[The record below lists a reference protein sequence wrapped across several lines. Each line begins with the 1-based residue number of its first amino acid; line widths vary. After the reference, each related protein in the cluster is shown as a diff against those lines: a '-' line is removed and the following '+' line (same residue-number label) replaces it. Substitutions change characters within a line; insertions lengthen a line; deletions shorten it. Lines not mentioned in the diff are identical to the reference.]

1 MRKVRRVTPL
11 ARRHEVVEGEPAPA
25 DVLPYLLHLPEDYDA
40 DPARAWPLVLF
51 LHGAGERGSDLEA
64 VTRHGIPGLAEEGR
78 EFPFVVASPQC
89 PASSQWVPEVT
100 TLAVLLDEV
109 EAEYRIDPS
118 RIHVTGLSMGGYAT
132 WSLAV
137 RYPERFASVAPVCGG
152 LWMQRPDPMRD
163 VPVWA
168 FHGEEDEAVP
178 IGRSEEIVARLEEL
192 GADVR
197 FTRYPGVGHD
207 SWTRTYDNP
216 ALYDWLLSHRRTDR
230 TRRS

>member
-1 MRKVRRVTPL
+1 MRKLRKVVPA
-11 ARRHEVVEGEPAPA
+11 ARRHEVVEGEAAPA
-25 DVLPYLLHLPEDYDA
+25 DVLSYLLHLPEEYDA
-40 DPARAWPLVLF
+40 DPARTWPLVLF
-51 LHGAGERGSDLEA
+51 LHGAGERGVDLEA
-64 VTRHGIPGLAEEGR
+64 VTSHGIPKLAEGGR

-100 TLAVLLDEV
+100 MLARLLDEV

-118 RIHVTGLSMGGYAT
+118 RIYVTGLSMGGYAT

-137 RYPERFASVAPVCGG
+137 RYPERFAAVAPVCGG
-152 LWMQRPDPMRD
+152 LWLQSPDPIRD

-168 FHGEEDEAVP
+168 FHGEEDDVVP
-178 IGRSEEIVARLEEL
+178 IRHSEEIVTALEAL

-207 SWTRTYDNP
+207 SWTATYDDP
-216 ALYDWLLSHRRTDR
+216 ALYDWLLSHRRTDKAPA
-230 TRRS
+230 S

>member
-1 MRKVRRVTPL
+1 MTPL
-11 ARRHEVVEGEPAPA
+11 ARRHEVVEGEPVPA
-25 DVLPYLLHLPEDYDA
+25 
-40 DPARAWPLVLF
+40 
-51 LHGAGERGSDLEA
+51 GAGERGSDLEA
-64 VTRHGIPGLAEEGR
+64 ITRHGIPGLAEEGR

-100 TLAVLLDEV
+100 TLAGLLDEV

-137 RYPERFASVAPVCGG
+137 RYPERFAAVAPVCGG

-178 IGRSEEIVARLEEL
+178 IGRSEEIVARLAPHRQDGPEL
-192 GADVR
+192 KGSAPRTPGAAHRPRPGNR
-197 FTRYPGVGHD
+197 F
-207 SWTRTYDNP
+207 
-216 ALYDWLLSHRRTDR
+216 RRAFATPYAAVTGNTARQRDGG
-230 TRRS
+230 TA